1 MKYKFLILLTLS
13 SLSYCKL
20 NWWGDINLG
29 SNFYYLVE
37 PAFNSIVIPVNPKDP
52 YKSSIY
58 IIKDIESL
66 GFNKNYILVSSKKG
80 NELKYWLIDK
90 KTESK
95 ELGYGKNSIMKL
107 SNVLEI
113 KLSEFQKIRAN
124 EKIKLKTKSE
134 YRKELNYE

>member
-1 MKYKFLILLTLS
+1 MLTLS